1 MTARALRDVDTI
13 RDAAHN
19 VEPATASTPPVLY
32 INGKP
37 RCAFTARHIA
47 EMYDLPYRWILDR
60 IHDGRIRVIHEGLR
74 EYVIPVSELAELASW
89 AEHL

>member
-1 MTARALRDVDTI
+1 MTARALRDVETL
-13 RDAAHN
+13 RGAADR
-19 VEPATASTPPVLY
+19 VEPAAAGVPPVLY
-32 INGKP
+32 VDGKP

-47 EMYDLPYRWILDR
+47 EIFDLPYRWILDR
-60 IHDGRIRVIHEGLR
+60 INDGRIRVIHEGLR